1 VINIEKI
8 KQKLLLLVNI
18 VNLRTW
24 DRLSSSAS
32 ASASVSASSSLRLY
46 LQFNFQSFIF
56 HPFPI
61 AFIDNQNYFHL
72 LFKGNK
78 CRR

>member
-32 ASASVSASSSLRLY
+32 ASASASLRLY